1 MIFSEISWA
10 NSNHETSDSWPFNDW
25 EFENEIK
32 AIGSPGKYTYTDP
45 QDSLYI
51 VPLGM
56 YDFWLRNAKKKNKKS
71 PVHPKWERN
80 GRNL

>member
-56 YDFWLRNAKKKNKKS
+56 YDFWLRNAKKNKKS